1 MSNTSTHHNLH
12 YPYSALVR
20 IDCCRE
26 LVVAFD
32 LHIRPVQTLVV
43 GTCCHSLVHMGFQ
56 LVARTGC
63 PHLEHMGFQLGAR
76 IGCPYLEHM
85 GLPLIDRKDSAGR
98 SRLDSHSVR
107 TVAKSL
113 SAEGMVFELPSPAI
127 AGHRASTR
135 G

>member
-20 IDCCRE
+20 TDCCRE

-32 LHIRPVQTLVV
+32 LHIRPVQTLAV

-63 PHLEHMGFQLGAR
+63 PRLEHMD
-76 IGCPYLEHM
+76 
-85 GLPLIDRKDSAGR
+85 LPLIDRKGLAGR
-98 SRLDSHSVR
+98 SRLDSRTVR

-113 SAEGMVFELPSPAI
+113 SAEGMV
-127 AGHRASTR
+127 
-135 G
+135 